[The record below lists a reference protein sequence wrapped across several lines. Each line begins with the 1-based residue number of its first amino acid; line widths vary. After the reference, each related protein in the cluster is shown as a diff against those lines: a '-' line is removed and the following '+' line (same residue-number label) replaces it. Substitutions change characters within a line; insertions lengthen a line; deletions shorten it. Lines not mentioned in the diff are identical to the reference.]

1 MFLATSSRGAV
12 NGWLDQGLFLVLYYY
27 GGCDECDLLPAI
39 AIRSFSSFTGCNYL
53 ELPKKK
59 RLVNMKALLM
69 GFFGVFAAFLALGFL
84 IQNPAVFWVILFV
97 LIAAFVIGV
106 IMGRKK
112 TVLDNPE
119 RIKRRNAAFARS
131 GGISEGDI
139 VHHHQPNGRPFDE
152 RDNNSS
158 IIGAVAAGAAAA
170 YILKPDPEP
179 VTPVVEPDPEI
190 ENAAAMYYEGN
201 DSYNEEEGEY

>member
-1 MFLATSSRGAV
+1 
-12 NGWLDQGLFLVLYYY
+12 
-27 GGCDECDLLPAI
+27 
-39 AIRSFSSFTGCNYL
+39 
-53 ELPKKK
+53 
-59 RLVNMKALLM
+59 MKALLM
-69 GFFGVFAAFLALGFL
+69 GFFGVFAAFLALSFL
-84 IQNPAVFWVILFV
+84 IQNPAVFWIILSV
-97 LIAAFVIGV
+97 LIAAFIIGV
-106 IMGRKK
+106 FIGQKK

-119 RIKRRNAAFARS
+119 RIKRRNTAFARN

-158 IIGAVAAGAAAA
+158 IIAAVSAGAAAA
-170 YILKPDPEP
+170 YILKPEGEP
-179 VTPVVEPDPEI
+179 ATPVVEPDPEI